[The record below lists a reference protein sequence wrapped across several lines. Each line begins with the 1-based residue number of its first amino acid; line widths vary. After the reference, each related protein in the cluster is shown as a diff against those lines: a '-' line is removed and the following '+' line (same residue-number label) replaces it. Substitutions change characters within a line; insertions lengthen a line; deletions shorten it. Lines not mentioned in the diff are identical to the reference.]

1 VTRTTSFWIPVT
13 TLGFAA
19 LLAACGGSSGTVT
32 TPTAVGTAPTSAPTA
47 TVALPS
53 ITAASAACPAGSSV
67 SSALSTP
74 GLPNAVGIAP
84 NAATSQL
91 PAGATGIV
99 CDYHASTSNVI
110 IEVIANIPGS
120 YISAFSSHFPVG
132 FAPVSGV
139 GDQAR
144 SFHQALGGGKDNEGV
159 VATKGTTLV
168 VIDATATPAT
178 LSQIESYINSL
189 L

>member
-1 VTRTTSFWIPVT
+1 VTRTLSAWIPLT
-13 TLGFAA
+13 ALGLAA
-19 LLAACGGSSGTVT
+19 LLAACGGTSGTGT
-32 TPTAVGTAPTSAPTA
+32 TPTAAGTAPPTA

-53 ITAASAACPAGSSV
+53 ITAASQACPAGSSV

-99 CDYHASTSNVI
+99 CDYHLAAANENVI
-110 IEVIANIPGS
+110 IEVIVNIAGS

-144 SFHQALGGGKDNEGV
+144 SFHQALGDGKDNEGV
-159 VATKGTTLV
+159 VATKGSTLV